1 MAGIQEPAGTDETED
16 SRASERGTDRRGCVS
31 VFLGVGMIL
40 IGIPMLICPGPG
52 AATILAGAGMVAAG
66 LGLRVKKER

>member
-1 MAGIQEPAGTDETED
+1 MAETQGTQGLTEPGEVPTD
-16 SRASERGTDRRGCVS
+16 ERGTSRRGCVS
-31 VFLGVGMIL
+31 VFLGAGMIL

-52 AATILAGAGMVAAG
+52 LATIVAGAGMVAAG